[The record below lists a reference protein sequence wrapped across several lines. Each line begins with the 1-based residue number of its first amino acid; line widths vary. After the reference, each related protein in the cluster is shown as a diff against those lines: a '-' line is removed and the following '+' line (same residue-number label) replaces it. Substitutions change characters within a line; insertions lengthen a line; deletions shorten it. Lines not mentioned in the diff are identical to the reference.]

1 MIIQSGKQSSTQGRS
16 IRRLFSDP
24 PPSGNSSQTII
35 AGTTL
40 IELMMA
46 VFILALV
53 FASAFTTL
61 GQGYTIVENARDF
74 TRVSQ
79 ILQSELEN
87 LRTKNWTDITALPTS
102 ETYQPDAAFTDEY
115 GDRYA
120 ITRTITTPKVNQ
132 RGLLVTVSFTD
143 SLGHTRSLF
152 YSTIYTKEGIGD
164 FYYRTF

>member
-1 MIIQSGKQSSTQGRS
+1 MMIQSGKLSSTQGSS
-16 IRRLFSDP
+16 IRRLFSAP
-24 PPSGNSSQTII
+24 PPADI

-46 VFILALV
+46 VFILGLV

-61 GQGYTIVENARDF
+61 SQGYTIVENARDF

-79 ILQSELEN
+79 ILQNELES
-87 LRTKNWTDITALPTS
+87 LRTISWTDITALPAT
-102 ETYQPDAAFTDEY
+102 ETYQPDAIFTDEY

-132 RGLLVTVSFTD
+132 RELLVTVSFTD
-143 SLGHTRSLF
+143 SLGRTRTLF
-152 YSTIYTKEGIGD
+152 YRTTYTKEGIGD